1 MNSFIKGGIVTRIDI
16 LNNNFCLEDYFN
28 LNLYKRVKN
37 NYYLKENIL
46 NKNLYDLWKE
56 VNFLTNNMGDSISD
70 SDSYV
75 LLTNADKLL
84 KSPIVLESDNKRY
97 RYLKYQRNSFET
109 IIIYEKINKM
119 RIRIYLM
126 PIIWDINRL
135 EIESD
140 LFLKTFLNNLIRKS
154 LKNIL
159 KDTIWFVITN

>member
-1 MNSFIKGGIVTRIDI
+1 MNKFIKGGVVTRIDI
-16 LNNNFCLEDYFN
+16 LNNSSCLEKYFN
-28 LNLYKRVKN
+28 LKLYKKIEN
-37 NYYLKENIL
+37 SYYLKEDIL
-46 NKNLYDLWKE
+46 NKNLYSLWRE
-56 VNFLTNNMGDSISD
+56 ISSLTSNMGDSISD

-75 LLTNADKLL
+75 LLANADKLL
-84 KSPIVLESDNKRY
+84 KSPIVLLDDNKRY
-97 RYLKYQRNSFET
+97 RYLKYQRNSFEM
-109 IIIYEKINKM
+109 ILIYETIHKM

-159 KDTIWFVITN
+159 KDTIWFVIVN